1 MPLANVA
8 NTETFQT
15 WLTRTNQLVVGLNSL
30 LGSDLFIVPSSNSNV
45 FTVNANVGIFVTDPD
60 VKLRIKGDDVPLKGQ
75 ILIDST
81 NFGQMSFYNTNELY
95 GRIYVNTS
103 GINPNNNV
111 GMGLVT
117 SSNLSIGLLP
127 GNSLSLLVTQN
138 SIHTGSSINADP
150 NYIHSN
156 VKLIVSGQNQKGRG
170 QILINSADMGEISFW
185 NEANLAGRIYVNS
198 SGNTL
203 NGGLGLVTGSA
214 TLPGV
219 PANSNNLAIGLYPNN
234 RQMFVATPFNVTIGE
249 GQGNSS
255 YVLSV
260 VGNAHISS
268 ETLLVGNVNVL
279 SAIHSTNGWANFVGT
294 SANSYASS
302 MVGVGGGVSIVTV
315 NLVGA
320 ASNAWA
326 NLVGSAANTRS
337 DTKLSNTTAT
347 LNGTLT
353 ATSNVYA
360 KSTLLADTG
369 LIVGGLNIGA
379 ENGNINRLINGDF
392 RIWQRGTSFSPSTY
406 TVNTA
411 YTADRWKA
419 NRGSLVGSSMTVSR
433 SSVTFLNC
441 DRYAMRV
448 QRNSG
453 DSFTGGLYNV
463 SIIQQIESEN
473 CRDLGGQNVTLSFW
487 ARKGSGLSGTLVAGL
502 YTGTGTDENIFSSGV
517 FTGETGVFVQSFAG
531 LTTSFAKYTVTGT
544 MPNNINEA
552 RISFSFDPSDTAGAS
567 DWFEI
572 IDVQLEKG
580 GYLTEFER
588 RNYTEELSMCERYY
602 VTGRAYNSI
611 DSDELGDTVYL
622 PTTMRSAPTISS
634 TRLAGASGT
643 PTIYA
648 SYDRGFM
655 WTLTNSSSNFYDFS
669 WIAQAEI

>member
-30 LGSDLFIVPSSNSNV
+30 IGSDLFIVPSSNSNV
-45 FTVNANVGIFVTDPD
+45 LTVNANVGIFVTEPD

-75 ILIDST
+75 ILIDSSD
-81 NFGQMSFYNTNELY
+81 FAQMSFYNTNQLY
-95 GRIYVNTS
+95 GRVYVNTS

-117 SSNLSIGLLP
+117 SGNLSIGLLP

-138 SIHTGSSINADP
+138 SIHTGSTINADP

-156 VKLIVSGQNQKGRG
+156 VKVIVSGQNERGRG
-170 QILINSADMGEISFW
+170 QILINSTDMGEISFW
-185 NEANLAGRIYVNS
+185 NEANLAGRIFVNS

-214 TLPGV
+214 TLPG
-219 PANSNNLAIGLYPNN
+219 ASSNSNDLSIGLYPNN
-234 RQMFVATPFNVTIGE
+234 RQMLVATPFNVTVGA
-249 GQGNSS
+249 GQGNLS
-255 YVLSV
+255 YTLSV
-260 VGNAHISS
+260 TGNAHINSA
-268 ETLLVGNVNVL
+268 TLLVGNVNVL
-279 SAIHSTNGWANFVGT
+279 SAFNSTNAWANFVGT
-294 SANSYASS
+294 SANSYAASL
-302 MVGVGGGVSIVTV
+302 GGGGGVSISTV
-315 NLVGA
+315 NTVGA

-326 NLVGSAANTRS
+326 NLVGAAANTRS
-337 DTKLSNTTAT
+337 DTRLANTTT
-347 LNGTLT
+347 TINGTLT
-353 ATSNVYA
+353 ASSNVYA

-369 LIVGGLNIGA
+369 LIVSGYNIGP

-419 NRGSLVGSSMTVSR
+419 SRGSLVGDSMTVSR
-433 SSVTFLNC
+433 TALTFLNS

-448 QRNSG
+448 QRNLG
-453 DSFTGGLYNV
+453 DSLTGSIYNV
-463 SIIQQIESEN
+463 SITQQIESEN
-473 CRDLGGQNVTLSFW
+473 CRDLSGQTVTLSFW
-487 ARKGSGLSGTLVAGL
+487 ARVGSGFSGTLIAGL
-502 YTGTGTDENIFSSGV
+502 FTGTGTDENIFSSGV
-517 FTGETGVFVQSFAG
+517 FTGETGVFTQSFPG
-531 LTTSFAKYTVTGT
+531 VTTNFAKFSVTGT

-552 RISFSFDPSDTAGAS
+552 RVTFLFNPTGTAGSA

-580 GYLTEFER
+580 SYPTEFER
-588 RNYTEELSMCERYY
+588 RNYTQELSMCERYC
-602 VTGRAYNSI
+602 VTGRTYNST
-611 DSDELGDTVYL
+611 DSDELGDTVYF
-622 PTTMRSAPTISS
+622 PTTMRSAPTITP

-669 WIAQAEI
+669 WLAISEL